1 MLQHGEAAGWPA
13 GSGGSLPNSVC
24 STALWSCPWTTEQP
38 LHVRCSTIC
47 HLGSSSSY
55 HGLLSCWFMCGRN
68 IVSSSCILPV
78 SFL

>member
-1 MLQHGEAAGWPA
+1 MLQHGEAAGRP
-13 GSGGSLPNSVC
+13 
-24 STALWSCPWTTEQP
+24 TAAAAACPIAPVRRRWSCPWTTERP

-47 HLGSSSSY
+47 LLGSSSSY